1 MLLLT
6 RVPEKVYDFLF
17 RFKPYFRCVQTSH
30 FVLFCWLLV
39 ALCLES
45 GKGSIKGLMRHLP
58 ERITY
63 WSLMRFVR
71 SGLWNER
78 DLLEAMGF
86 DVLSFLPPSMDSVIY
101 LVGDLTLKGKRGDLN
116 PLGRKARVN
125 EHSRYCFGFE
135 VLLLIACWSHYRVPI
150 ACVVLDPDKKREQN
164 NHFRRLLRQARLP
177 TWVKE
182 VIVVADAG
190 FASTKTFNQIEKQ
203 GFCYVFAVARTRKFE
218 DGKSLRDFVR
228 HLPKSNYRRVKTV
241 KADGRRRDYWIYES
255 RKSLHGIGDVTIVL
269 SKQRRIASP
278 KRTKI
283 IVTNLKG
290 VSASRILSI
299 YARRWSVEITFK
311 ELKSGLHL
319 GKMQVTRD
327 KERVRR
333 SVSLSVM
340 AYLLLVRLYAKET
353 YSTKSF
359 SIFRFKQKFSEEVGK
374 EVLNRTEEKWQR
386 KLDKLRLVA

>member
-17 RFKPYFRCVQTSH
+17 RFKPYFKCKQTSH
-30 FVLFCWLLV
+30 FLLFCWLLV

-58 ERITY
+58 EKVTY
-63 WSLMRFVR
+63 WALMRFVR

-86 DVLSFLPPSMDSVIY
+86 DVLNFLPPALDSVIY
-101 LVGDLTLKGKRGDLN
+101 LVADLTLKGKRGSQN
-116 PLGRKARVN
+116 PLGRKAKVN
-125 EHSRYCFGFE
+125 EYSRYCFGFE
-135 VLLLIACWSHYRVPI
+135 VLLLMACWSHYRVPI
-150 ACVVLDPDKKREQN
+150 ACVVLDPDKKGEQN
-164 NHFRRLLRQARLP
+164 RHFRRLLREVALP
-177 TWVKE
+177 SWVKE
-182 VIVVADAG
+182 VVVVADAG
-190 FASTKTFNQIEKQ
+190 FASTKTFNQLNKQ
-203 GFCYVFAVARTRKFE
+203 SFKYVFAAARTRKFE

-228 HLPKSNYRRVKTV
+228 HLPKNKYRRVKTV

-255 RKSLHGIGDVTIVL
+255 RKSLHGIGDVTIIL
-269 SKQRRIASP
+269 SKQRRNNSP
-278 KRTKI
+278 KKTKI
-283 IVTNLKG
+283 IVTNLEG
-290 VSASRILSI
+290 VSASKILSI

-319 GKMQVTRD
+319 GQMQVTKD

-340 AYLLLVRLYAKET
+340 AYLLLVRLYAKQT
-353 YSTKSF
+353 DSTRSF
-359 SIFRFKQKFSEEVGK
+359 SIFRFKQRFSEEVGK

-386 KLDKLRLVA
+386 KFDKLRLAA